1 MTARIWVTKLL
12 GTTALTALATT
23 TFLQLSSPAT
33 AQDNPV
39 VLDTISVTTT
49 LDTVSDATT
58 KTDDKLIETLAGT
71 SIVTSEEIERYQPNS
86 PAGLLWSVPG
96 LNVEE
101 ASDDPGSAINIRGL
115 QDFGR
120 VNVMLD
126 GARQNFQRSGHN
138 ADGQFYIEP
147 EMIKQVD
154 IVRGPV
160 STIYGSGA
168 IGGVVNFQTIDPA
181 DFLRHGETW
190 AGSVKGQFSTND
202 EGKLV
207 SAIGAVKANDTFSVL
222 ANFVWRD
229 IENYD
234 DANGN
239 EIENTD
245 RDMVSGL
252 IKGVFDF
259 APGNQLKLSY
269 IDKKDDYV
277 TGVLSDTNRQDTEA
291 RDRTAS
297 AKWTYN
303 PAANDL
309 IDFHLSG
316 YFTSTRL
323 EQTRIDT
330 LFDPFDVV
338 PPINVWVPAG
348 NERVFK
354 IETLGFDAYNS
365 SRFATSNINHT
376 LTYGGDFFEDRVK
389 TQDPGLGGSGDEF
402 TPSGDRKTYG
412 FFIQDKLEYQDWL
425 EVIGALRYDHYELEG
440 NGLNVKD
447 EELSPKVT
455 VGVTPIKGVQFF
467 ATYAQGFRAP
477 AISETLQSGIHPV
490 PPNFDILPNEN
501 LRPETAENWEGGVN
515 LSFNNVLTQKD
526 AFRAKATIFRNN
538 IDNFIENRSVGT
550 SVFGGPPG
558 TPTCFGT
565 VNFVPFPPYVGA
577 PNPALC
583 GAQQYLNIPE
593 ARLEG
598 FELEAAYDNQNW
610 FLNVAYT
617 HTRGTDLTTGQPLK
631 SIYPDKLV
639 TTVGF
644 RMLEDKLTL
653 GGRWTYASAQDRVP
667 DAANPADPTPD
678 ETPTPSYNLVDLF
691 ATYKVNENF
700 STALTLN
707 NIFDEQYRIH
717 RHEDPEP
724 GFSAVLSATI
734 RFGG

>member
-190 AGSVKGQFSTND
+190 AGSVKGQFSTNE

-259 APGNQLKLSY
+259 APGNQLKLSF

-303 PAANDL
+303 PAGNDL
-309 IDFHLSG
+309 IDLNVSG
-316 YFTSTRL
+316 YYTSTRL
-323 EQTRIDT
+323 EQTRIDN
-330 LFDPFDVV
+330 LFATIG
-338 PPINVWVPAG
+338 PPVIQVPAG
-348 NERVFK
+348 NQRFFDIDTV
-354 IETLGFDAYNS
+354 GFDIFNS
-365 SRFATSNINHT
+365 SRFATGAIGHT

-389 TQDPGLGGSGDEF
+389 TEDLGPGGSGDEF
-402 TPSGDRKTYG
+402 TPSGKRKTYG
-412 FFIQDKLEYQDWL
+412 FYIQDKLEYSNWL
-425 EVIGALRYDHYELEG
+425 EVIGALRYDEYELES
-440 NGLNVKD
+440 NGLNAQD
-447 EELSPKVT
+447 DQLSPKVT
-455 VGVTPIKGVQFF
+455 VGLTPIKGIQIYG
-467 ATYAQGFRAP
+467 TYAEGFRAP
-477 AISETLQSGIHPV
+477 AISETLRSGIHPV
-490 PPNFDILPNEN
+490 PPMFDILPNTN
-501 LRPETAENWEGGVN
+501 LKPETAENIEGGVN
-515 LSFNNVLTQKD
+515 LSFDNIFSTNDV
-526 AFRAKATIFRNN
+526 FRGKASVFRN
-538 IDNFIENRSVGT
+538 DVDDFIEDRLVG
-550 SVFGGPPG
+550 FNPA
-558 TPTCFGT
+558 TCFGPPFNGCGQSQY
-565 VNFVPFPPYVGA
+565 VNLS
-577 PNPALC
+577 N
-583 GAQQYLNIPE
+583 

-598 FELEAAYDNQNW
+598 YEFEGTYDNGSI
-610 FLNVAYT
+610 FASLAYT

-691 ATYKVNENF
+691 ATYKVNQNF

-707 NIFDEQYRIH
+707 NIFDVQYRIH